1 MTKSYGAIS
10 RKELSGWG
18 DSVSSLTK
26 DIKVEDLSNLIDP
39 ALEETYRGEILI
51 YIQNILQGLHLEDHT
66 VIQRK
71 YNVIEEDTVIVYEFL
86 WKILLR
92 RALKKLSN
100 LISE

>member
-1 MTKSYGAIS
+1 MAKSYGSIS

-18 DSVSSLTK
+18 DSEKSLK
-26 DIKVEDLSNLIDP
+26 NDIKVEDLSNLIDP
-39 ALEETYRGEILI
+39 GLEETYRAEISI
-51 YIQNILQGLHLEDHT
+51 YINNILKGLHLEDHT

-92 RALKKLSN
+92 RALKKLSS
-100 LISE
+100 LIK